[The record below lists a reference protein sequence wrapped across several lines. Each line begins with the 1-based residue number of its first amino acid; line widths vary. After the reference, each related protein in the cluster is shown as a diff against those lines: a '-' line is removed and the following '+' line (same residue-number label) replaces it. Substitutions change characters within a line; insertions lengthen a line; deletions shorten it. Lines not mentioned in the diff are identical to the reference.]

1 MLIDPPFK
9 LIDIDDHHA
18 KATAF
23 DMILIV
29 WKKETQASAYQRLI
43 TLVTEM
49 GARHPEGIGV
59 LQVVETSAAPPNEA
73 ARKVF
78 QDALDVCDKYVKHHS
93 VVHDGTGFKAASV
106 RAIMMGVYMVRQPK
120 FEHLVANS
128 LQKAAQWHEAEQR
141 KLGKTQAA
149 EHIVRSV
156 QMLRDMLAGRPD

>member
-1 MLIDPPFK
+1 MLTDPPFK

-18 KATAF
+18 KASAF

-29 WKKETQASAYQRLI
+29 WKKETQASAYERLI

-49 GARHPEGIGV
+49 GERHPEGIGV
-59 LQVVETSAAPPNEA
+59 LQVVETTAIPPDEA

-78 QDALDVCDKYVKHHS
+78 LKALNVCDKYVKHYS
-93 VVHDGTGFKAASV
+93 VTHEGTGFKAASV
-106 RAIMMGVYMVRQPK
+106 RAIVMGVYLVRQPK

-128 LQKAAQWHEAEQR
+128 LLRAAQWHEAEQR

-156 QMLRDMLAGRPD
+156 EMIRDMLARRP